1 MKVFLTG
8 GMIAGLACSAYAG
21 QSSFTLRQLQEL
33 AVQNSPDL
41 KSLEQKLNAAY
52 AAARQQGRSANPEF
66 EATIDGSE
74 QDFSFRQPVDL
85 WAKRSL
91 AHQVGNAD
99 ATVSAAKL
107 ESARQDLR
115 FQVAQEF
122 WSLVSATEAQSLFDR
137 ELDAWDRLLTIRQ
150 GELKA
155 GEIAGRDLLTEQT
168 LWSQRRQ
175 ARWKL
180 AGQETTARNTLNS
193 ILGRSPGTPLGL
205 TSANEL
211 KLNLP
216 DAQSAVTL
224 AIQQN
229 PALQGIRKQLQA
241 AGVRVTQEQRRWAPD
256 LSIGPSLRRTTQ
268 EASPGI
274 FVLLSVPIWDR
285 NRDGIQAA
293 EFNLSGVQDDLES
306 AERQIAQKAFTA
318 YQLWVQ
324 TNDAFEQQ
332 RSIIEK
338 TVQPQQNLAEQTY
351 HTGGMSER
359 DLLLVRIDALQRQAE
374 LATLRG
380 ELGLARAR
388 LELMISG
395 GRR

>member
-1 MKVFLTG
+1 MKVLLTG

-52 AAARQQGRSANPEF
+52 AAARQQGHWANPEF
-66 EATIDGSE
+66 ETTIDGSE

-91 AHQVGNAD
+91 ARQVGNAD

-107 ESARQDLR
+107 ESTRQDLR
-115 FQVAQEF
+115 FQVAQQF
-122 WSLVSATEAQSLFDR
+122 WALANATEAQSLLDK

-150 GELKA
+150 GELEA

-180 AGQETTARNTLNS
+180 VAQGTSARNTLNS
-193 ILGRSPGTPLGL
+193 LIGRPPGTPLTL
-205 TSANEL
+205 ASASDL
-211 KLNLP
+211 KVNLP

-229 PALQGIRKQLQA
+229 PLLEGARRQLQA

-256 LSIGPSLRRTTQ
+256 LSIGPFLRHTTQ
-268 EASPGI
+268 EVSPGI
-274 FVLLSVPIWDR
+274 FVLFSVPIWDR
-285 NRDGIQAA
+285 NRDGIHAA

-306 AERQIAQKAFTA
+306 AERQIAQKAFTSH
-318 YQLWVQ
+318 QLWSQ
-324 TNDAFEQQ
+324 AKDAFEQQ

-338 TVQPQQNLAEQTY
+338 TVQPQQSLAEQTFQA
-351 HTGGMSER
+351 GGISER
-359 DLLLVRIDALQRQAE
+359 DLLSVQIDALQRQAE

-388 LELMISG
+388 LELLISG
-395 GRR
+395 GRK